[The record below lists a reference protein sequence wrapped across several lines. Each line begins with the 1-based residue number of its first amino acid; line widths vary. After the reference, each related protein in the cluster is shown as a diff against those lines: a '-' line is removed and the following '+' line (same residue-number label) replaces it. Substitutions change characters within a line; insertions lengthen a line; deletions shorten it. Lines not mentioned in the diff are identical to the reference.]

1 MLLEIDWNRVALL
14 WSASGRTAGTVA
26 VYLQAARRF
35 VGHCRR
41 RRRDPIAQLTR
52 TGVNRA
58 AGEYPRRRD
67 ARGDPG
73 RFPRI
78 AGRALSCALTAMG
91 YALPQWSPPRQ
102 EPVHGP
108 LIRRFLE
115 HRRRYRG
122 VAAVTLRHEAKWATT
137 FMAFLAQRGR
147 RVRSVRID
155 DVDAFVESIALRF
168 KAKTVAGI
176 CSALR
181 AFLRYL
187 QMVGHTTA
195 DLASLVIAPQ
205 VRAVDRPPRAVPW
218 NDVRRILRAIDTT
231 APLGLRDKALFLL
244 MATYGMGAGEIV
256 TLRLDDIDWRAHRIR
271 VRRPKTGVVTELPL
285 IDAVARALAA
295 YLQRARPPHAAAR
308 TVFVASHLPHRAL
321 SGSTVI
327 RHRLMLYADRAGVRC
342 AFLGTHLFRHSHATR
357 QIEQGQSAKVVG
369 DILGHRR
376 PESTSVYARSAVHRL
391 RAVAL
396 PVPR

>member
-1 MLLEIDWNRVALL
+1 MSSEIDWDRVASV

-26 VYLQAARRF
+26 AYLRAARRF

-41 RRRDPIAQLTR
+41 RRRDPIAHLTR
-52 TGVNRA
+52 IGVSRA
-58 AGEYPRRRD
+58 AGEYHRRRD

-91 YALPQWSPPRQ
+91 RALPQWSPPQ
-102 EPVHGP
+102 PAPIHGP

-115 HRRRYRG
+115 HRHRYRG
-122 VAAVTLRHEAKWATT
+122 VAAITLRREAKWATT
-137 FMAFLAQRGR
+137 FMAFLARRGR
-147 RVRSVRID
+147 RIRSVRID

-187 QMVGHTTA
+187 QMAGVTTA
-195 DLASLVIAPQ
+195 DLATLVIAPQ
-205 VRAVDRPPRAVPW
+205 VRAIDRPPRAVPW
-218 NDVRRILRAIDTT
+218 VDVRRILRAIDAT

-244 MATYGMGAGEIV
+244 MATYGMGAAEIV
-256 TLRLDDIDWRAHRIR
+256 TLRLDDIHWRAHRIR

-285 IDAVARALAA
+285 LDAVARALAA
-295 YLQRARPPHAAAR
+295 YLRCGRPAHAVAR
-308 TVFVASHLPHRAL
+308 TVFVSSRLPHRAL
-321 SGSTVI
+321 GGSTVI
-327 RHRLMLYADRAGVRC
+327 RHRLTLYADRAGVRC

-357 QIEQGQSAKVVG
+357 QVEHGRSPKVVG

-376 PESTSVYARSAVHRL
+376 PASMSVYARSAVYRL